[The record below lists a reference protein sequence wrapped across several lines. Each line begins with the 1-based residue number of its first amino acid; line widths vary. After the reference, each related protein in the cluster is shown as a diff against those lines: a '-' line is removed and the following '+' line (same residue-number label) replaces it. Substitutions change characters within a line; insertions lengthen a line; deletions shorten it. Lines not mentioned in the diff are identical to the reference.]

1 MNSNEEKYDNC
12 YEEVQKYENP
22 AVNHPEHY
30 NQSDS
35 GVETIKIARYF
46 DFDCG
51 NALKYLMRFRYK
63 QKPREDLEKAI
74 WYLKDKY
81 YNTALNI
88 TVDRLN
94 YNLNIPFKEE
104 VYQFIRA
111 VVRTEKNIYVRNAI
125 TLIAEYAT
133 FGAPVFVEPYSVI
146 CELEDHI
153 EDIMKEERSVQ
164 LVEQANQMMEDA
176 GKLFAAVEESDSKET
191 PQETWEKSKQTGV
204 LQSLIHNRKS
214 VFDDKSESNTVDIE
228 SDRIVDLI
236 IDNNTRKVIP
246 LGVEIAHN
254 TLIQHV
260 PFLLNEQSYKELKDS
275 VKSGDVEFRAAAY
288 DYAAK
293 IYEVEHKAISPVE
306 AKPIDDSHKNWVNYM
321 GLEKRVDPETPTK
334 KRRTRKTKS

>member
-1 MNSNEEKYDNC
+1 MNSNDDVCEEI
-12 YEEVQKYENP
+12 QKYENP

-30 NQSDS
+30 NKSDS

-81 YNTALNI
+81 YNTAAKV
-88 TVDRLN
+88 TVDSLN
-94 YNLNIPFKEE
+94 YNINVPFKEE

-111 VVRTEKNIYVRNAI
+111 VVRAETNIYVRNAI

-133 FGAPVFVEPYSVI
+133 FGAPIFVEPYSVI

-153 EDIMKEERSVQ
+153 EDIMKEVRSVQ

-204 LQSLIHNRKS
+204 LQSLIYNRKS
-214 VFDDKSESNTVDIE
+214 VFDEAKPESKSEDNIVDAE
-228 SDRIVDLI
+228 SDRVVDLI
-236 IDNNTRKVIP
+236 INNKTGKAIP
-246 LGVEIAHN
+246 PGVEIDRG

-275 VKSGDVEFRAAAY
+275 HKNDIEFRAAAY

-293 IYEVEHKAISPVE
+293 IYEVEHKAISPVKAE
-306 AKPIDDSHKNWVNYM
+306 PIDDSHKNWTNY
-321 GLEKRVDPETPTK
+321 ETEVKPETPTK
-334 KRRTRKTKS
+334 KRRTKKTKS

>member
-1 MNSNEEKYDNC
+1 MNNNEFE
-12 YEEVQKYENP
+12 YENT

-30 NQSDS
+30 NKSDS

-81 YNTALNI
+81 YNTAVVVSVDSLNNN
-88 TVDRLN
+88 THV
-94 YNLNIPFKEE
+94 PFNEE

-111 VVRTEKNIYVRNAI
+111 VTRTETNIYVRNAI

-153 EDIMKEERSVQ
+153 DDIMKEERSVQ

-176 GKLFAAVEESDSKET
+176 GKLFEAVEQSDSKES
-191 PQETWEKSKQTGV
+191 PKETWEKSKQNGV

-214 VFDDKSESNTVDIE
+214 VFDDDSKTETKSESNVVDVE
-228 SDRIVDLI
+228 SERIVDLL
-236 IDNNTRKVIP
+236 IDNKTGKVIP
-246 LGVEIAHN
+246 LGVEIARG
-254 TLIQHV
+254 TIMQHV
-260 PFLLNEQSYKELKDS
+260 PFMLNEQSYKELKDS
-275 VKSGDVEFRAAAY
+275 VKNDIEFRAAAY

-293 IYEVEHKAISPVE
+293 IYEVEHKAISPE

-321 GLEKRVDPETPTK
+321 GLEKQIDSETPTK

>member
-1 MNSNEEKYDNC
+1 MNSNEVEH
-12 YEEVQKYENP
+12 ENT

-30 NQSDS
+30 NKSDS

-81 YNTALNI
+81 YNTAL
-88 TVDRLN
+88 TVSVDRLN
-94 YNLNIPFKEE
+94 YNINVPFKEE

-111 VVRTEKNIYVRNAI
+111 VVRTETNIYVRNAI

-133 FGAPVFVEPYSVI
+133 FGAPVFVEPYAVI

-153 EDIMKEERSVQ
+153 DDVLKEERRVKR
-164 LVEQANQMMEDA
+164 ANQMMEDA
-176 GKLFAAVEESDSKET
+176 GKLFAAIEQSDSKET
-191 PQETWEKSKQTGV
+191 PQETWEKSKQSGV

-214 VFDDKSESNTVDIE
+214 VFDDSKSDNAVDVE
-228 SDRIVDLI
+228 SDRLVDLL

-246 LGVEIAHN
+246 LGVEIARN

-260 PFLLNEQSYKELKDS
+260 PFMLNEQSYKELKDS
-275 VKSGDVEFRAAAY
+275 TKNDIEFRAAAY
-288 DYAAK
+288 NYAAK
-293 IYEVEHKAISPVE
+293 IYEVEHEAVSVKAEPLE
-306 AKPIDDSHKNWVNYM
+306 DSHKNWTNY
-321 GLEKRVDPETPTK
+321 ETEVKPETPTK
-334 KRRTRKTKS
+334 KRRSRKTKS

>member
-1 MNSNEEKYDNC
+1 MNSNEFE
-12 YEEVQKYENP
+12 YENT
-22 AVNHPEHY
+22 AVNHPDHY
-30 NQSDS
+30 NKSDS

-81 YNTALNI
+81 YNTALAVS
-88 TVDRLN
+88 VDRLN
-94 YNLNIPFKEE
+94 HNIDIPFKEE

-111 VVRTEKNIYVRNAI
+111 VVRTETNIYVRNAI

-153 EDIMKEERSVQ
+153 DDIMKEERSVQ

-176 GKLFAAVEESDSKET
+176 GKLFEAVEESDRKES
-191 PQETWEKSKQTGV
+191 PKETWEKSKQNGV

-214 VFDDKSESNTVDIE
+214 VFDDDSKTETKSESNVVDVE
-228 SDRIVDLI
+228 SDRIVDLL
-236 IDNNTRKVIP
+236 IDNKTGKVIP
-246 LGVEIAHN
+246 LGVEIARN

-260 PFLLNEQSYKELKDS
+260 PFMLNEQSYKELKDS
-275 VKSGDVEFRAAAY
+275 NKNDLEFRAAAY
-288 DYAAK
+288 NYAAN
-293 IYEVEHKAISPVE
+293 IYEIEHKAVSVKAE
-306 AKPIDDSHKNWVNYM
+306 PIEDSHKNWTNY
-321 GLEKRVDPETPTK
+321 ENEVKPETLTK
-334 KRRTRKTKS
+334 KRRSRKTKS

>member
-1 MNSNEEKYDNC
+1 MNSNEVEH
-12 YEEVQKYENP
+12 ENT

-30 NQSDS
+30 NKSDS

-81 YNTALNI
+81 YNTAL
-88 TVDRLN
+88 TVSVDRLN
-94 YNLNIPFKEE
+94 YNINVPFKEE

-111 VVRTEKNIYVRNAI
+111 VVRTETNIYVRNAI

-133 FGAPVFVEPYSVI
+133 FGAPVFVEPYAVI

-153 EDIMKEERSVQ
+153 DDVLKEERSYQ
-164 LVEQANQMMEDA
+164 LVEQANQIMEDA
-176 GKLFAAVEESDSKET
+176 GKLFAAIEQSDSKET
-191 PQETWEKSKQTGV
+191 PQETWEKSKQSGV

-214 VFDDKSESNTVDIE
+214 VFDDSKSDNAVDVE
-228 SDRIVDLI
+228 SDRLVDLL

-246 LGVEIAHN
+246 LGVEIARN

-260 PFLLNEQSYKELKDS
+260 PFMLNEQSYKELKDS
-275 VKSGDVEFRAAAY
+275 TKNDIEFRAAAY
-288 DYAAK
+288 NYAAK
-293 IYEVEHKAISPVE
+293 IYEVEHEAVSVKAEPLE
-306 AKPIDDSHKNWVNYM
+306 DSHKNWTNY
-321 GLEKRVDPETPTK
+321 ETEVKPETPTK
-334 KRRTRKTKS
+334 KRRTKKTKS